1 MPGPAKAGNYRPQ
14 TGMLPIQKVITA
26 LNTALNKSR
35 NAADRKESKNRKR
48 EHAAPRSTLKSPC
61 LPGAGALPG
70 CGDSSGAPIL
80 DAVAALP

>member
-1 MPGPAKAGNYRPQ
+1 MPQ

-35 NAADRKESKNRKR
+35 NAEDRKESKNRKW
-48 EHAAPRSTLKSPC
+48 EHAAPPSALKSPC

-70 CGDSSGAPIL
+70 CGDSNGAPVL
-80 DAVAALP
+80 DGVAALP